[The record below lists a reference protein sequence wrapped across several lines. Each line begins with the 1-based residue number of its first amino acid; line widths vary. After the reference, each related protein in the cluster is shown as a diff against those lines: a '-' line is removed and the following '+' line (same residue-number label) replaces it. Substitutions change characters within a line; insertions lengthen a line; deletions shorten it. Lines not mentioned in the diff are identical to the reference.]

1 MRDVVSCAY
10 ASHLHVAVLNHECV
24 NFYLQ
29 LIDGIQSNIIH
40 PHME

>member
-10 ASHLHVAVLNHECV
+10 TGFQHVAVLNHECV
-24 NFYLQ
+24 NFCLQ